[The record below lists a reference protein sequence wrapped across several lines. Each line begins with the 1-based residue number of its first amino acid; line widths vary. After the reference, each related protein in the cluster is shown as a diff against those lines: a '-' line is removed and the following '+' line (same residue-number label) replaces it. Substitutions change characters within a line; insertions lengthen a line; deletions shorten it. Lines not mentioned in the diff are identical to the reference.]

1 MVVSGSFISFQ
12 FVLDGSSLSQ
22 LVLAC
27 FRSLLVLLCTLQ
39 NSLHGTA
46 EVSPKLE
53 LITEIAWTMTKD
65 SVLQELRKM
74 KAKVTI
80 AREKKRKPIEI
91 VAVK

>member
-1 MVVSGSFISFQ
+1 MVVSGSSISFQ

-53 LITEIAWTMTKD
+53 LITEIAWTVTKV
-65 SVLQELRKM
+65 SVLQELRKT
-74 KAKVTI
+74 KSKVTI
-80 AREKKRKPIEI
+80 VREKREEQFKL
-91 VAVK
+91 

>member
-1 MVVSGSFISFQ
+1 MVVFGSSISFQ
-12 FVLDGSSLSQ
+12 LFLDGSRLFQ

-27 FRSLLVLLCTLQ
+27 FRSLLVLVCTLQ